1 MMERICILMFKPL
14 SIKWIRNSYSR
25 DFQTELKDLIF
36 KIRFTYLEPDFGYI
50 IKWKKDQVC
59 QKLLICKWKSHS
71 IGQDAFFLGN
81 CWCWRIFF
89 IWAIFQLSQ
98 PLDPDPSLGTYLHN
112 SRTKSSY
119 KSRCENHF
127 NVECKQSECPGYW
140 QRYWNKHERFS
151 SSMLDDQ
158 AGTQAAEQSS

>member
-14 SIKWIRNSYSR
+14 SIKWIRKSYSR
-25 DFQTELKDLIF
+25 DFKQNWTTWSLNFLRNSLHLFGTGFWLHHKVKKGPSVSKTADLQMEKSFNRTRCIF
-36 KIRFTYLEPDFGYI
+36 LR
-50 IKWKKDQVC
+50 
-59 QKLLICKWKSHS
+59 KLLMLANLFYLSYFS
-71 IGQDAFFLGN
+71 IESTSPGTKN
-81 CWCWRIFF
+81 
-89 IWAIFQLSQ
+89 
-98 PLDPDPSLGTYLHN
+98 PDPSLGTYLHN

-127 NVECKQSECPGYW
+127 NVECKQSECPGNW

-158 AGTQAAEQSS
+158 AGT